1 MYFRLGGFFVEISK
15 TFLQLQMRLNR
26 AFSSSALGYVCLK

>member
-26 AFSSSALGYVCLK
+26 AFSSSALGYVWLK